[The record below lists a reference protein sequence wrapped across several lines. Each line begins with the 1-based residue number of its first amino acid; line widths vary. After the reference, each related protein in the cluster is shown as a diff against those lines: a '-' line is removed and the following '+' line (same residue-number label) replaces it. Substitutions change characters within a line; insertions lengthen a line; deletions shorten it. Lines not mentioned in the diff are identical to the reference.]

1 VVRPPQNGP
10 TFSKAPSKKSQPMTV
25 SSPDRKQAEL
35 GETKRTAANT
45 RHLNQLLHRDTGEA
59 LRELGFTPPPQIKR
73 RKIS

>member
-1 VVRPPQNGP
+1 
-10 TFSKAPSKKSQPMTV
+10 MTV